1 MKKTI
6 FSIVLILTTSACTD
20 TAGFTSRLGDF
31 EAAMNSGDVEG
42 LVALYKEDAKLMPP
56 NMPTITGHDAVR
68 ELFGGMIADGVSVE
82 LESASYAV
90 ALNTAHRVGTYKTII
105 KGEVVDTGRFLETWN
120 KDDGTW
126 RMANDIWNS
135 DRPAAPPPEPRRK
148 HDKKKKGMEH
158 THVMIM
164 HEVADGETWL
174 NAWRGEESRHELF
187 KANGA
192 MHVHTFQHPENPNV
206 TGLVVA
212 VKDMAALEAMLASD
226 EGQAA
231 ATEDGVDL
239 ENMSVL
245 MEVK

>member
-1 MKKTI
+1 MKKVI
-6 FSIVLILTTSACTD
+6 FILAFALVTSACTD
-20 TAGFTSRLGDF
+20 TAGFTNRLGEF
-31 EAAMNSGDVEG
+31 QAAMNAGDVEG
-42 LVALYKEDAKLMPP
+42 LVDLYKEDAKIMPP
-56 NMPTITGHDAVR
+56 NMPTMSGHDAVR

-82 LESASYAV
+82 LESVSHDV
-90 ALNTAHRVGTYKTII
+90 ALNTAHRVGTYKTLVN
-105 KGEVVDTGRFLETWN
+105 GDVVDTGRFLETWN

-126 RMANDIWNS
+126 RMSNDIWNS
-135 DRPAAPPPEPRRK
+135 DRPAAPPPKPK
-148 HDKKKKGMEH
+148 HKHEKKKEGMGH
-158 THVMIM
+158 PHVMIM
-164 HEVADGETWL
+164 HEVADGEVWL
-174 NAWRGEESRHELF
+174 NAWRGEDSRHELF

-192 MHVHTFQHPENPNV
+192 MHVHTFQHPENPNM

-212 VKDMAALEAMLASD
+212 VKDMAALEAMLASE